1 LSGLF
6 CFGPTDGFKD
16 PTTFRKSNM
25 SKQVFI
31 YDTTLRD
38 GNQAKGI
45 SFSLEDKLAIAR
57 KLDAFGVH
65 YIEGGWPN
73 PTNPTDVEFFRR
85 AKTMTWKH
93 AKIAAFGS
101 TCRPN
106 GDPANDP
113 ILKPLV
119 ESGAPVLTIFGK
131 SWDLHVTEVLR
142 TTLEENLRMIR
153 ESVAF
158 LKKNC
163 EEVVYD
169 AEHFFDGYRANPDY
183 ALSTLKAAQDG
194 GADCIVLCDTN
205 GGMALSWELE
215 EITARVRRELTAPLG
230 IHVHNDTGTAVAN
243 SLAAVRAGATQVQ
256 GVMNGY
262 GERCGNANLTTIIP
276 DLQFKMGLPVVGEEQ
291 MRGLRA
297 LSLSIDETAN
307 LANDIRQ
314 PYVGEA
320 AFAHKGG
327 AHIDGVIKLARSFEH
342 MDPALVGNGRDFV
355 VSNQSGGSLIW
366 DKIKAIKPDVDRR
379 SPEVADVLAEV
390 KRLEDEGY
398 HFELAEG
405 SFQLLARRRLGLFQ
419 DRFEFL
425 GFRAIEEQVDGAVR
439 SEFTLKLKVGEAIEH
454 TAADGNGPVDA
465 MNKAMLKALVKFFP
479 NLKDL
484 ELADFKVRVLDNA
497 AGAGAKVRVWT
508 RYVDHAHPG
517 RDPYGTIGVS
527 TNIIE
532 ASWRA
537 LMDGI
542 QYKLLLDGES

>member
-1 LSGLF
+1 MSGQ
-6 CFGPTDGFKD
+6 
-16 PTTFRKSNM
+16 TT
-25 SKQVFI
+25 SKRVFI

-45 SFSLEDKLAIAR
+45 SFSLEDKLAVAR
-57 KLDAFGVH
+57 KLDTFGID

-85 AKTMTWKH
+85 AKAMEWKH

-101 TCRPN
+101 TCKPK
-106 GDPANDP
+106 GDPATDP
-113 ILKPLV
+113 ILRPLV

-131 SWDLHVTEVLR
+131 SWDLHVTDVLR

-158 LKKNC
+158 LKKHC

-169 AEHFFDGYRANPDY
+169 AEHFFDGYKANPDY
-183 ALSTLKAAQDG
+183 ALSTLKAAEDG

-205 GGMALSWELE
+205 GGMALSWEVE
-215 EITARVRRELTAPLG
+215 EVVRRAAASLTTPLG
-230 IHVHNDTGTAVAN
+230 IHVHNDTGVAVAN
-243 SLAAVRAGATQVQ
+243 SLAAVRAGAVQVQ
-256 GVMNGY
+256 GVINGY
-262 GERCGNANLTTIIP
+262 GERCGNANLTTIMG
-276 DLQFKMGLPVVGEEQ
+276 DLQFKMGIPVTSEEK

-297 LSLSIDETAN
+297 LALSIDEVAN
-307 LANDIRQ
+307 LATDIRA
-314 PYVGEA
+314 PFVGEA

-366 DKIKAIKPDVDRR
+366 DKIRAIKPDVDRR
-379 SPEVADVLAEV
+379 APEVADILAEV

-398 HFELAEG
+398 HFELADG
-405 SFQLLARRRLGLFQ
+405 SFQLLARRRLGLFT

-425 GFRAIEEQVDGAVR
+425 GFRAIEEQVEAESR
-439 SEFTLKLKVGEAIEH
+439 SEFTIKLKVGDTVEH

-465 MNKAMLKALVKFFP
+465 MNAAMLKALVKFFP
-479 NLKDL
+479 SLKTL
-484 ELADFKVRVLDNA
+484 ELADFKVRVLDNHS
-497 AGAGAKVRVWT
+497 GAGAKVRVWT
-508 RYVDHAHPG
+508 RYVDHAHPE
-517 RDPYGTIGVS
+517 REPYGTIGVS

-532 ASWRA
+532 ASWMA
-537 LMDGI
+537 LRDGV
-542 QYKLLLDGES
+542 QYKLMMDGEA

>member
-1 LSGLF
+1 MN
-6 CFGPTDGFKD
+6 
-16 PTTFRKSNM
+16 SNNG
-25 SKQVFI
+25 KHVFI

-57 KLDAFGVH
+57 KLDSFGVD

-73 PTNPTDVEFFRR
+73 ATNPTDVEFFRR

-93 AKIAAFGS
+93 AKVAAFGS
-101 TCRPN
+101 TCRPK
-106 GDPANDP
+106 GDPETDP
-113 ILKPLV
+113 ILRPLV
-119 ESGAPVLTIFGK
+119 ESGAPVITIFRK
-131 SWDLHVTEVLR
+131 SWDLHVTDVLR

-169 AEHFFDGYRANPDY
+169 AEHFFDGYKANPAY
-183 ALSTLKAAQDG
+183 ALDTLKAAQDG

-215 EITARVRRELTAPLG
+215 EITARVKSELKTPLG
-230 IHVHNDTGTAVAN
+230 IHVHNDTGVAVAN
-243 SLAAVRAGATQVQ
+243 SLAAVRAGAVQVQ
-256 GVMNGY
+256 GVFNGY
-262 GERCGNANLTTIIP
+262 GERCGNANLTVIVA
-276 DLQFKMGLPVVGEEQ
+276 DLQFKMGYDIVTPEQ

-297 LSLSIDETAN
+297 LSISIDEIAN
-307 LANDIRQ
+307 LATDIRQ

-327 AHIDGVIKLARSFEH
+327 AHVDGVMKLTRSFEH

-366 DKIKAIKPDVDRR
+366 DKLRAIVPDLDRR
-379 SPEVADVLAEV
+379 SAEVADILAEV
-390 KRLEDEGY
+390 KRMEDEGY
-398 HFELAEG
+398 HFELADG
-405 SFQLLARRRLGLFQ
+405 SFQLLARRRLGLFK

-425 GFRAIEEQVDGAVR
+425 GFRAIEEQVNGAVR
-439 SEFTLKLKVGEAIEH
+439 SEFTLKLKVGDEVEH
-454 TAADGNGPVDA
+454 TAAEGNGPVDA
-465 MNKAMLKALVKFFP
+465 MNAAMLKALIKFFP
-479 NLKDL
+479 SLKDL
-484 ELADFKVRVLDNA
+484 ELADFKVRVLDNNH
-497 AGAGAKVRVWT
+497 GAGAKVRVWT
-508 RYVDHAHPG
+508 RYVDHSHPD
-517 RDPYGTIGVS
+517 REPYGTIGVS

-532 ASWRA
+532 ASWLA

-542 QYKLLLDGES
+542 QYKLMLDGE

>member
-1 LSGLF
+1 M
-6 CFGPTDGFKD
+6 K
-16 PTTFRKSNM
+16 
-25 SKQVFI
+25 KQVFI

-45 SFSLEDKLAIAR
+45 SFSLEDKLTIAR
-57 KLDAFGVH
+57 KLDDFGVD

-85 AKTMTWKH
+85 AGKMTWKH

-106 GDPANDP
+106 GDPATDP

-119 ESGAPVLTIFGK
+119 ESRAPVITIFGK
-131 SWDLHVTEVLR
+131 SWDLHVTDVLR

-153 ESVAF
+153 ESVAY

-169 AEHFFDGYRANPDY
+169 AEHFFDGYKANPEY
-183 ALSTLKAAQDG
+183 ALKALKAAQEG

-215 EITARVRRELTAPLG
+215 EIVARVRKELTAPLG
-230 IHVHNDTGTAVAN
+230 IHVHNDTGVAVAN
-243 SLAAVRAGATQVQ
+243 SLAAVHAGATQVQ
-256 GVMNGY
+256 GVFNGY
-262 GERCGNANLTTIIP
+262 GERCGNANLTTIVA
-276 DLQFKMGLPVVGEEQ
+276 DLQLKMGYPLVSDEQ
-291 MRGLRA
+291 MRSLRA
-297 LSLSIDETAN
+297 LSLSIDEVAN
-307 LANDIRQ
+307 LADDIRQ
-314 PYVGEA
+314 PFVGEA

-342 MDPALVGNGRDFV
+342 LDPELVGNARDLV
-355 VSNQSGGSLIW
+355 VSNQSGGSLVW
-366 DKIKAIKPDVDRR
+366 DKIRAIRPDLDRR
-379 SPEVADVLAEV
+379 SPEVAEILAEV

-398 HFELAEG
+398 HFEIADG

-425 GFRAIEEQVDGAVR
+425 GFRAIEEQVNGAVR
-439 SEFTLKLKVGEAIEH
+439 SEFTLKLKVGDEVEH
-454 TAADGNGPVDA
+454 TAAEGNGPVDA
-465 MNKAMLKALVKFFP
+465 MNAAMLKALVKFFP
-479 NLKDL
+479 SLKDL
-484 ELADFKVRVLDNA
+484 ELADFKVRVLDNDK
-497 AGAGAKVRVWT
+497 GAGAKVRVWT
-508 RYVDHAHPG
+508 RYVDHAHPE

-542 QYKLLLDGES
+542 QYKLLLDDRG

>member
-1 LSGLF
+1 M
-6 CFGPTDGFKD
+6 
-16 PTTFRKSNM
+16 TTQDKNPQGKR
-25 SKQVFI
+25 VFI

-45 SFSLEDKLAIAR
+45 SFSLEDKLAVAR
-57 KLDAFGVH
+57 KLDAFGVD

-106 GDPANDP
+106 GAPENDP

-163 EEVVYD
+163 DEVVYD
-169 AEHFFDGYRANPDY
+169 AEHFFDGYKANPDY
-183 ALSTLKAAQDG
+183 ALSTLKAAQEG

-215 EITARVRRELTAPLG
+215 EITARVAKELKTPLG
-230 IHVHNDTGTAVAN
+230 IHVHNDTGVAVAN
-243 SLAAVRAGATQVQ
+243 SLAAVRAGAVQVQ

-262 GERCGNANLTTIIP
+262 GERCGNANLTTIIA
-276 DLQFKMGLPVVGEEQ
+276 DLQFKMGYPVVSDEQ

-297 LSLSIDETAN
+297 LSLSIDEIAN
-307 LANDIRQ
+307 LATDIRA

-327 AHIDGVIKLARSFEH
+327 AHVDGVMKLARSFEH
-342 MDPALVGNGRDFV
+342 MDPSLVGNGRDFV

-366 DKIKAIKPDVDRR
+366 DKLRAIKPDVDRR
-379 SPEVADVLAEV
+379 SPEVADILATV

-398 HFELAEG
+398 HFELADG
-405 SFQLLARRRLGLFQ
+405 SFQLLARRRLGLFK

-439 SEFTLKLKVGEAIEH
+439 SEFTLKLKVGDAVEH

-479 NLKDL
+479 SLKDL
-484 ELADFKVRVLDNA
+484 ELADFKVRVLDNHS
-497 AGAGAKVRVWT
+497 GAGAKVRVWT
-508 RYVDHAHPG
+508 RYVDHSHPD
-517 RDPYGTIGVS
+517 REPYGTIGVS

-532 ASWRA
+532 ASWMA
-537 LMDGI
+537 LRDGV
-542 QYKLLLDGES
+542 QYKLMKDAETK

>member
-1 LSGLF
+1 MN
-6 CFGPTDGFKD
+6 T
-16 PTTFRKSNM
+16 
-25 SKQVFI
+25 SKRVTI

-45 SFSLEDKLAIAR
+45 SFSLEDKLAVAR
-57 KLDAFGVH
+57 KLDTFGVD

-85 AKTMTWKH
+85 AKGMTWKH

-106 GDPANDP
+106 GTPESDP
-113 ILKPLV
+113 ILRPLV

-163 EEVVYD
+163 DEVVYD
-169 AEHFFDGYRANPDY
+169 AEHFFDGYKANPEY
-183 ALSTLKAAQDG
+183 ALQTLKAAEEG
-194 GADCIVLCDTN
+194 GADCLVLCDTN

-215 EITARVRRELTAPLG
+215 EVVQRVARELKTPLG
-230 IHVHNDTGTAVAN
+230 IHVHNDTGVAVAN
-243 SLAAVRAGATQVQ
+243 SLAAVRAGAVQVQ
-256 GVMNGY
+256 GVINGY
-262 GERCGNANLTTIIP
+262 GERCGNANLTTIMA
-276 DLQFKMGLPVVGEEQ
+276 DLQFKMGMPVVSDEQ
-291 MRGLRA
+291 MRALRA
-297 LSLSIDETAN
+297 LSLSIDEIAN
-307 LANDIRQ
+307 LATDIRA

-327 AHIDGVIKLARSFEH
+327 AHVDGVMKLARSFEH

-366 DKIKAIKPDVDRR
+366 DKLRAIKPDVDRR
-379 SPEVADVLAEV
+379 SPEVADILAEV

-398 HFELAEG
+398 HFELADG

-425 GFRAIEEQVDGAVR
+425 GFRAIEEQVDGTVR
-439 SEFTLKLKVGEAIEH
+439 SEFTLKLKVGDAVEH

-465 MNKAMLKALVKFFP
+465 MNAAMLKALIKFFP
-479 NLKDL
+479 SLKDL
-484 ELADFKVRVLDNA
+484 ELADFKVRVLDNHS
-497 AGAGAKVRVWT
+497 GAGAKVRVWT
-508 RYVDHAHPG
+508 RYVDHSHPE
-517 RDPYGTIGVS
+517 REPYGTIGVS

-532 ASWRA
+532 ASWLA

-542 QYKLLLDGES
+542 QYKLMLDGEAK